1 MNDLI
6 IDTVAFSKEESN
18 FDTYE
23 IIDTDW
29 KDEYGLVVLLKE
41 KKKYT
46 LFFNEENFLS
56 LNLKVDFPIVRWVDR
71 ETIVIVDSREE
82 LKKDNVFILNINGI
96 IVDSFN
102 CGDGVEDVE
111 VGKEG
116 IWISYF
122 DEGVFGSGISTEG
135 LVLFNLEGKVLFRY
149 HSDLFKGPII
159 DDCYAISK
167 GKGSSIWLF
176 PYSEFPLLQLYPES
190 REIKTYKV
198 PVKFRGSHAISIRG
212 KYAYFY
218 GGYGSKGTLYCWEI
232 GKKKHEMIGKIDGIT
247 RGLGNGE
254 SNHFISMSDKLIR
267 LHKIIKDDE
276 FSFLKH

>member
-6 IDTVAFSKEESN
+6 FDTLVFSKVESN
-18 FDTYE
+18 FEKYE
-23 IIDTDW
+23 IIDADW
-29 KDEYGLVVLLKE
+29 KDEYGLIVLLKE
-41 KKKYT
+41 KKKYI
-46 LFFNEENFLS
+46 LFFNDENFLS
-56 LNLKVDFPIVRWVDR
+56 INLKVDFPIVRWVDG

-82 LKKDNVFILNINGI
+82 LKKDNVFILNIDGK

-135 LVLFNLEGKVLFRY
+135 LVLFSLEGKIIFRY
-149 HSDLFKGPII
+149 HSDLLKCPII

-167 GKGSSIWLF
+167 GKGSSIWVF

-190 REIKTYKV
+190 REIKIYKV

-212 KYAYFY
+212 KYAYFC
-218 GGYGSKGTLYCWEI
+218 GGYDSKGKLYCWEI
-232 GKKKHEMIGKIDGIT
+232 GKEKYEMIGRIDGIT
-247 RGLGNGE
+247 RGLANGE
-254 SNHFISMSDKLIR
+254 SNHFMSISDKFIR

-276 FSFLKH
+276 FNFS

>member
-6 IDTVAFSKEESN
+6 LDTVAFSKLESN

-23 IIDTDW
+23 IIDADW

-41 KKKYT
+41 KKKYM
-46 LFFNEENFLS
+46 LFFNDENFVS

-82 LKKDNVFILNINGI
+82 LNKDNAFILNMNGI

-102 CGDGVEDVE
+102 CGDGVEDLE

-135 LVLFNLEGKVLFRY
+135 LVLFSLEGKVLFRY
-149 HSDLFKGPII
+149 HSDLLKGPSI

-167 GKGSSIWLF
+167 GKGSTIWLF
-176 PYSEFPLLQLYPES
+176 PYSEFPLIQLYPES
-190 REIKTYKV
+190 RDIKTYKV
-198 PVKFRGSHAISIRG
+198 PGKFRGSHAISIRG

-218 GGYGSKGTLYCWEI
+218 GGYSSKYELYCWEI
-232 GKKKHEMIGKIDGIT
+232 GKKKHEMIGRIDGIA

-254 SNHFISMSDKLIR
+254 SNHFISKSDKFIR
-267 LHKIIKDDE
+267 LHRIIKDDE
-276 FSFLKH
+276 FSFS